1 MRGRNS
7 AAEAREK
14 RDGGGVGRRGE
25 AGRKAR
31 RRRGWG
37 HGGKRRLAHGEPHG
51 IGKHW
56 HRDGER
62 AGRSRFVL
70 VGNPNVGKSV
80 IFNLLTGKYV
90 TVSNYPGTT
99 VEISRGEA
107 GFLRNGPCEVID
119 TPGANNLL
127 PMSEDEVVARDMLL
141 ESSVKGVVQVI
152 DAKNLRRGLLL
163 SLQLSEMG
171 LPFVVALNMSDEAAS
186 RGIKI
191 DEKALASALGVAV
204 VSTVATQRKGIGRLT
219 RLIPRGKRSRY
230 RVRYRLEIER
240 AVSEIEPLMPED
252 GASSRAI
259 SLMLLAGDESMGG
272 WVRSHLPRAS
282 VERIEE
288 VRRRLRG
295 DFGESV
301 AYIITEDR
309 FKAADKLLAEV
320 QRRSGER
327 PAGAVRDFF
336 ETATTHPIYGQFFM
350 ALTLVAVFAFVGY
363 FGAQVLVDL
372 LETRLFG
379 GAVNPAAIR
388 MFDFLLPFPHT
399 HVVGAAGVETAYH
412 VAAQGLT
419 ASQQAARFVHD
430 LLVGPYGVITMAL
443 TYSVAIVLPIVGTFF
458 LAFGFLE
465 DSGYLPRIAV
475 MVNRGFKVLGLN
487 GKAVLPMVLG
497 LGCDTMATLTARILE
512 TRKER
517 VIVTLLLALGVPC
530 SAQLGVI
537 IGMLASISVL
547 AGLIWAG
554 VVVAVMFAV
563 GFLAARILPGRG
575 SDFIMEL
582 PPLRFPRADNIAFK
596 TVARME
602 WYLKEA
608 VPLFVLGT
616 LVLFIM
622 DRLALISS
630 LEKAVSPVVQGLL
643 SLPAD
648 ATQAF
653 LVGFLRRDYG
663 AAGLYSLSKSGQ
675 MDAVQTLVSL
685 VVITLFVPCIANFF
699 VIVKERGFKTAI
711 AVVGFIFPFAF
722 LVGGLLNLVLRT
734 LHVGL

>member
-1 MRGRNS
+1 VKGRKS
-7 AAEAREK
+7 TAETDEAE
-14 RDGGGVGRRGE
+14 GRHGKGWRRE
-25 AGRKAR
+25 AGRGPRGGRGGGRGGR
-31 RRRGWG
+31 RRLG
-37 HGGKRRLAHGEPHG
+37 HGRAHG
-51 IGKHW
+51 IAKHW
-56 HRDGER
+56 HRDAER

-80 IFNLLTGKYV
+80 IFSLLTGKYV

-127 PMSEDEVVARDMLL
+127 PMSEDEIVARDMLL
-141 ESSVKGVVQVI
+141 EPSVKGVVQVI

-186 RGIKI
+186 RGIRI
-191 DEKALASALGVAV
+191 DERALAGALGVEV
-204 VSTVATQRKGIGRLT
+204 VPTVATQRKGIRRLT
-219 RLIPRGKRSRY
+219 GLIPSGRRSRA
-230 RVRYRLEIER
+230 RVRYRPEIES
-240 AVSEIEPLMPED
+240 ALVELEPLIPSN
-252 GASSRAI
+252 GTSSRAI
-259 SLMLLAGDESMGG
+259 TLMLLAGDESMAG
-272 WVRSHLPRAS
+272 WVRSHLPRAT
-282 VERIEE
+282 VDRIEE

-295 DFGESV
+295 TFGGSV
-301 AYIITEDR
+301 GYAITEDR
-309 FKAADKLLAEV
+309 LKAADKLLAEV
-320 QRRSGER
+320 QRRSDER
-327 PAGAVRDFF
+327 PVGAVRDFF
-336 ETATTHPIYGQFFM
+336 ETATTHPVFGQFFM

-379 GAVNPAAIR
+379 GVVNPAAIR
-388 MFDFLLPFPHT
+388 LFDFLLPFPHA
-399 HVVGAAGVETAYH
+399 HVVGEAGVEAAYTVTA
-412 VAAQGLT
+412 QSLT
-419 ASQQAARFVHD
+419 AAQQAARFVHD
-430 LLVGPYGVITMAL
+430 LLVGPYGAITMAL

-465 DSGYLPRIAV
+465 DSGYQPRVAV
-475 MVNRGFKVLGLN
+475 MVNRAFKTLGLN
-487 GKAVLPMVLG
+487 GKAVLPMILG

-554 VVVAVMFAV
+554 VVVGVMFAV
-563 GFLAARILPGRG
+563 GFLAARLLPGKG
-575 SDFIMEL
+575 SDFILEL
-582 PPLRFPRADNIAFK
+582 PPLRLPRADNIAFK
-596 TVARME
+596 TLARME

-616 LVLFIM
+616 LVLFVM
-622 DRLALISS
+622 DKLALMSS
-630 LEKAVSPVVQGLL
+630 LEKVVSPVVQGLL
-643 SLPAD
+643 NLPAA

-685 VVITLFVPCIANFF
+685 VVITLFVPCVANFF
-699 VIVKERGFKTAI
+699 VIIKERGFKTAM

-722 LVGGLLNLVLRT
+722 LVGGLLNLVLRA
-734 LHVGL
+734 LDVRL